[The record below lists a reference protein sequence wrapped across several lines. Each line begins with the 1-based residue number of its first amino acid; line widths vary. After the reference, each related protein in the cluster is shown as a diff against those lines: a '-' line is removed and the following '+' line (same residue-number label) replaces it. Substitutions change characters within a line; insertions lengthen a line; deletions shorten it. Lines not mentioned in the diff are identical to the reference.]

1 MKLRLILLPTA
12 SLAAMLAIW
21 ELVVFGFD
29 IPAYL
34 LPAPSRVW
42 AAAVDIAAV
51 LPRHITA
58 TLLTVLSGF
67 ALSTAISIP
76 LGVGLSINKTVS
88 EALYPLLVFANAVPV
103 IAVAPIIVVMFG
115 TGLESRLVI
124 TLLVC
129 FFPIMVATATGIL
142 DTPKEFLDLGKS
154 TGASFGTELLTIRMP
169 HAAPFIFSGLKIGI
183 TLSVIGAVVG
193 EFITSQKG
201 LGFLIVSATTNF
213 DLAQAIASVVALA
226 LMSVVLYQ
234 IVQQVQKFWLPWSI
248 KAESMT

>member
-1 MKLRLILLPTA
+1 MSLRLILLPVA
-12 SLAAMLAIW
+12 SLAAMLVCW
-21 ELVVFGFD
+21 EVAVRVLDV
-29 IPAYL
+29 PAYL

-42 AAAVDIAAV
+42 TAAVELGPA
-51 LPRHITA
+51 LPPHILA
-58 TLLTVLSGF
+58 TLVTVLSGF
-67 ALSTAISIP
+67 VLSAAISIP
-76 LGVGLSINKTVS
+76 LGVCLSINKTVS

-115 TGLESRLVI
+115 TGLESRLVT
-124 TLLVC
+124 TLMVC

-142 DTPKEFLDLGKS
+142 DTPREYIDLGKS
-154 TGASFGTELLTIRMP
+154 TGASFRTQLLTIRMP

-183 TLSVIGAVVG
+183 SLSVIGAIVG

-213 DLAQAIASVVALA
+213 DLAQAIAAVVVLA

-234 IVQQVQKFWLPWSI
+234 VVQQVQRIWLPWSI

>member
-1 MKLRLILLPTA
+1 MNLRLIVLPTA
-12 SLAAMLAIW
+12 SLAAMLALW
-21 ELVVFGFD
+21 ELAVIVLE

-42 AAAVDIAAV
+42 SAAVDIAAV
-51 LPRHITA
+51 LPRHILA
-58 TLLTVLSGF
+58 TLVTVLSGF

-124 TLLVC
+124 TLMVC

-142 DTPKEFLDLGKS
+142 DTPREYLDLSKS

-183 TLSVIGAVVG
+183 SLSVIGAVVG
-193 EFITSQKG
+193 EFITSQRG

-213 DLAQAIASVVALA
+213 DLAQAIAAVVVLA

-234 IVQQVQKFWLPWSI
+234 IVQQTQKIWLPWSI